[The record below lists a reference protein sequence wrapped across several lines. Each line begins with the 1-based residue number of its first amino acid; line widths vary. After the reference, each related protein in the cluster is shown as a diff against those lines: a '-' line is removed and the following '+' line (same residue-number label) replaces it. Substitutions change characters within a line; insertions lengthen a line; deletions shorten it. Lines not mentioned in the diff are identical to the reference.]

1 MMNMNDITDSLTKI
15 EKAKTEKKSHQT
27 RLDTLQAQVEK
38 EEGNIKVQLGILVTK
53 LCEMKGVT
61 PEMLCDVVSKMDL
74 TRFKKV
80 VSQEEKPSTVERK
93 ESDPNE

>member
-38 EEGNIKVQLGILVTK
+38 DEVNIKVQLGILFTK

-80 VSQEEKPSTVERK
+80 VSQEEKPSSAEKK
-93 ESDPNE
+93 ESGTNE